1 MVHAIFV
8 PLYFAGI
15 GLQLDFL
22 ANFDALLVGFVT
34 VVSIGGKLLGAWVGA
49 LGTGLSRVD
58 RLSVAIA
65 FTPSGVTGIIVAR
78 VALESQ
84 ILTVPVFVA
93 IVVSALISSLLVGPW
108 LAWSI
113 RRRQE
118 VNILEFFLRR
128 AVIPSLRGTTRW
140 EVIQELC
147 QAVAE
152 HDQMPDQETLYAG
165 VHAREDLMGT
175 GIGNGLAIPHAR
187 LEALTKPVLTFGRSL
202 PGIEWDSP
210 DGLPVHWV
218 FLLLTPVPDD
228 GLQLQSLAA
237 LARGM
242 SSEEAR
248 QCLTHAESGQQVWLA
263 LRDAL
268 GSQTLVPVKVEPLKA

>member
-1 MVHAIFV
+1 
-8 PLYFAGI
+8 
-15 GLQLDFL
+15 
-22 ANFDALLVGFVT
+22 
-34 VVSIGGKLLGAWVGA
+34 
-49 LGTGLSRVD
+49 
-58 RLSVAIA
+58 
-65 FTPSGVTGIIVAR
+65 
-78 VALESQ
+78 
-84 ILTVPVFVA
+84 
-93 IVVSALISSLLVGPW
+93 
-108 LAWSI
+108 
-113 RRRQE
+113 
-118 VNILEFFLRR
+118 
-128 AVIPSLRGTTRW
+128 
-140 EVIQELC
+140 
-147 QAVAE
+147 
-152 HDQMPDQETLYAG
+152 
-165 VHAREDLMGT
+165 MGT

-248 QCLTHAESGQQVWLA
+248 QRLTHAESGQQVWLA